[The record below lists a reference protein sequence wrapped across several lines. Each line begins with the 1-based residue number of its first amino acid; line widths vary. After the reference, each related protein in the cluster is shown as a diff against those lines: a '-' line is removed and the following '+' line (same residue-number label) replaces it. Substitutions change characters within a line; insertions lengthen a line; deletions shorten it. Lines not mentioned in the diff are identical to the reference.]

1 MELRPSETYWIDN
14 SAYQQCAQHHNF
26 FFPQIFS
33 LCGEEVPNSQKRNLQ
48 LYLREETREESS
60 IAQNP
65 ENKEEL
71 V

>member
-1 MELRPSETYWIDN
+1 MELRPSENTGLTTLPIN
-14 SAYQQCAQHHNF
+14 NVLNTTTF